1 MQTRAKSI
9 LLAVALA
16 ITALFP
22 TPAHASCT
30 VDKQLTSKNI
40 KQLNVEVLDATSG
53 GGGAVE
59 LPPAI
64 QQLVAA
70 KPAILTED
78 IAARFLVGLGSSD
91 KAYQALRSMV
101 DW

>member
-1 MQTRAKSI
+1 MGGAPTVRRVVSSSTLTPSSSTAAA
-9 LLAVALA
+9 LLPL
-16 ITALFP
+16 
-22 TPAHASCT
+22 
-30 VDKQLTSKNI
+30 
-40 KQLNVEVLDATSG
+40 LDAAGG

-78 IAARFLVGLGSSD
+78 IAARFVVGLGSSD

>member
-1 MQTRAKSI
+1 MGGAPTVRRVVSSSNLSPAPSTAAS
-9 LLAVALA
+9 LLPL
-16 ITALFP
+16 
-22 TPAHASCT
+22 
-30 VDKQLTSKNI
+30 
-40 KQLNVEVLDATSG
+40 LDATS

-70 KPAILTED
+70 KPGILTDD

-91 KAYQALRSMV
+91 KAYQGLRNMV